1 MSSVLSPPPTVAGD
15 EYNQQG
21 SSKERHQRGGN
32 RDADSSTSTQ
42 DRENCKACKRAL
54 SVLVSAKSVLKVLSC
69 KMYLGIQITSQAL
82 SGTSLVFELE
92 YDIYTTMLQV
102 VTHQLGLFDGLFG
115 KTSH

>member
-1 MSSVLSPPPTVAGD
+1 M
-15 EYNQQG
+15 
-21 SSKERHQRGGN
+21 
-32 RDADSSTSTQ
+32 
-42 DRENCKACKRAL
+42 
-54 SVLVSAKSVLKVLSC
+54 LVSAKSVLKILSC

-92 YDIYTTMLQV
+92 YDIYATMLQV